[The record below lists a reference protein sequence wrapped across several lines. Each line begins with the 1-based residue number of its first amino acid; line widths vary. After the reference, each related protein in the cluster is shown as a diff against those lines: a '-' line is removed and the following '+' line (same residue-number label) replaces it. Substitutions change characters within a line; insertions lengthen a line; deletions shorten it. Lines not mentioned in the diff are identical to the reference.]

1 MTGEIAADEIDH
13 LLQTIERVR
22 VTLRVAIPAAT
33 TRLPELARGEKF
45 LHVGRLRDVTAI
57 SAPLDRV
64 KGRIVFLERE
74 QLPKAGV
81 RLAFDLVRDPMD
93 RGKLGDKLRTNR
105 ERRRVLQISR

>member
-22 VTLRVAIPAAT
+22 VTLRVAIPAPAA
-33 TRLPELARGEKF
+33 RLPELARGQIF
-45 LHVGRLRDVTAI
+45 FQIGRLRNVAAI

-64 KGRIVFLERE
+64 KGRIVFFKRE

-93 RGKLGDKLRTNR
+93 RGKLGDKLRPNR
-105 ERRRVLQISR
+105 ERGR